1 MIDIEFEYRLTPGI
15 HHGWRVESGGTVVE
29 PAADSLSE
37 VEDALD
43 NAVFT
48 YCAEHSA
55 IITLVRGGHGWREF
69 TTTSGDVLT
78 YEWTLLERDFRC
90 IDCGY
95 DTWNETYRVDDSLWA
110 AAGNAAGRLCI
121 GCLEQRINRPITPE
135 DFVNND
141 PNSHAAQPSSPRL
154 RDRRDPPRPARPK
167 ITYDAPIGPV
177 DLRAFNEVG
186 DPFEI
191 TACMHCLPWHAEVV
205 RDPETN
211 EILIRE
217 WHAVECE
224 VFQELIEDD

>member
-1 MIDIEFEYRLTPGI
+1 MIDIEFEYRPTPGI
-15 HHGWRVESGGTVVE
+15 HHGWRLERGGSVVE
-29 PAADSLSE
+29 PAVGSLSE
-37 VEDALD
+37 VEDTLD

-48 YCAEHSA
+48 YCSEHSA
-55 IITLVRGGHGWREF
+55 IITLVRGGQGWREF
-69 TTTSGDVLT
+69 TTSNGDVLA

-95 DTWNETYRVDDSLWA
+95 DTWDETYRVDGLLWA
-110 AAGNAAGRLCI
+110 AAGNPAGRLCI
-121 GCLEQRINRPITPE
+121 GCLEQRISRPLTPE
-135 DFVNND
+135 DFVND
-141 PNSHAAQPSSPRL
+141 DRNSHTAQPSSQRL

-167 ITYDAPIGPV
+167 ITYDAPIGSV

-205 RDPETN
+205 HDPETG

-224 VFQELIEDD
+224 AFQELIEDD